1 MLLVGMNLLWAGSY
15 SIFRTLTEQEHL
27 SSGTITTLRFGLA
40 AICLLAAWPWLPGR
54 GPKLGDLWRVVL
66 LGAVVFCL
74 APRLQVEAVHQSQAG
89 DASLLMALDPL
100 ITALAAAIFL
110 AEKIPARRWWG
121 CGLGM
126 LGVVLLSK
134 VWWNEAQP
142 LEGLLANVFFIAS
155 MFCEAGYSVLG
166 KPLLGRVGALKL
178 LGSGLIAGTFINL
191 LWDGLIGGTD
201 NLAVAKTMS
210 VSAWLF
216 IIYLA
221 VICTV
226 VGYSLWYVVIRETE
240 VNVTGLTVLVQPLA
254 GWAISILWLK
264 EALHWGQL
272 WGSVAIVG
280 GLIIGLRRGGRVR
293 LEIEKDLEPTPKIE
307 PVVD

>member
-1 MLLVGMNLLWAGSY
+1 M
-15 SIFRTLTEQEHL
+15 
-27 SSGTITTLRFGLA
+27 
-40 AICLLAAWPWLPGR
+40 
-54 GPKLGDLWRVVL
+54 
-66 LGAVVFCL
+66 
-74 APRLQVEAVHQSQAG
+74 
-89 DASLLMALDPL
+89 
-100 ITALAAAIFL
+100 
-110 AEKIPARRWWG
+110 
-121 CGLGM
+121 
-126 LGVVLLSK
+126 
-134 VWWNEAQP
+134 
-142 LEGLLANVFFIAS
+142 
-155 MFCEAGYSVLG
+155 
-166 KPLLGRVGALKL
+166 KL

-191 LWDGLIGGTD
+191 LWDGLISGTD

-210 VSAWLF
+210 FSAWLF

-264 EALHWGQL
+264 EGLHWGQL

-293 LEIEKDLEPTPKIE
+293 LEIEKDLAPILKVEPE
-307 PVVD
+307 VD